1 MSSTQSD
8 SASIS
13 VSGEDSDLD
22 AGSNAS
28 GPSRK
33 RARPRPR
40 PRPRAPSSRPQPQAR
55 PRLPSKSKSKSTNVP
70 GGRGRDEKSPH
81 PSTSSTHHPRSKP
94 ETKHTG
100 SLPPIRQYVL
110 SKLTLLV
117 HTLFSSPPSTH
128 PLTEEESA
136 RYAADVERAMFQAFK
151 DIHPSHTSTHTTS
164 TSGSTGTGGS
174 TSESAGTRYKTQ
186 FNLLTS
192 SLTKNKHLLRPSL
205 LQSILSLSLPPG
217 SLALLSA
224 SDLASAAQLE
234 EMERAKQ
241 AVLESTV
248 KTREEREME
257 REMLGGGGGGMI
269 AGRDGL
275 ERLEDTREKEMWE
288 VRKEEERE
296 RERSRSAQYAREHEL
311 RGEHQQPRERR
322 ESEMERDSVH
332 TDNDGSTSKD
342 VEHTT
347 ETTRTR
353 HEPSRSPTI
362 LHPHSQQRRTSTA
375 LAPTSTTPFKIEPA
389 KPVFELTSAWG
400 TGTSN
405 ILHGE
410 GNGPSDHDDNRDHR
424 DHRLEQD
431 QEKLYLSNQVIVG
444 SVGGVGGD
452 GEKGDLDLDLDLGYG
467 SGEMDLDELDYTGEL
482 NASAAAADSQGGGA
496 AEIENR
502 AKGQGQGG
510 EGGEEN
516 RQRKKWEE
524 LMNRPIE
531 WTGRVSFSL
540 NFFLWFNA

>member
-1 MSSTQSD
+1 
-8 SASIS
+8 
-13 VSGEDSDLD
+13 
-22 AGSNAS
+22 
-28 GPSRK
+28 
-33 RARPRPR
+33 
-40 PRPRAPSSRPQPQAR
+40 
-55 PRLPSKSKSKSTNVP
+55 
-70 GGRGRDEKSPH
+70 
-81 PSTSSTHHPRSKP
+81 
-94 ETKHTG
+94 
-100 SLPPIRQYVL
+100 
-110 SKLTLLV
+110 
-117 HTLFSSPPSTH
+117 
-128 PLTEEESA
+128 
-136 RYAADVERAMFQAFK
+136 MFQAFK
-151 DIHPSHTSTHTTS
+151 DIHPSHTPTHTSTHTTS
-164 TSGSTGTGGS
+164 TGGGGS
-174 TSESAGTRYKTQ
+174 GGTSESAGTRYKTQ

-275 ERLEDTREKEMWE
+275 EQLEDTREKEMWE

-296 RERSRSAQYAREHEL
+296 RERSRSAQYAREHES

-332 TDNDGSTSKD
+332 TDNDGSASKD

-362 LHPHSQQRRTSTA
+362 LHPHQPQQRRTSTA
-375 LAPTSTTPFKIEPA
+375 LAPASTTPFKIEPA

-400 TGTSN
+400 TATSN

-424 DHRLEQD
+424 LEQD
-431 QEKLYLSNQVIVG
+431 QEKLDLSDQVIVG
-444 SVGGVGGD
+444 SVGGVGD
-452 GEKGDLDLDLDLGYG
+452 GEKGDLDLDLDLDLGYG

-482 NASAAAADSQGGGA
+482 DASTAAAAAAADSQGGGA
-496 AEIENR
+496 IEIENR
-502 AKGQGQGG
+502 EKGQGPGD

-531 WTGRVSFSL
+531 WTGRVSFC
-540 NFFLWFNA
+540 FFPYGSTLDGKTS

>member
-1 MSSTQSD
+1 MSTDPPRTSSRPRQKSQRALEHEDTKRYLEQQVQQQQQQLDSPAKHPKPRAKSKKTKHRKHDSYCVCKQDKPGPMIECSVCDNWFHFECIHLAEDDAEKIQKYVCPACTLSNPDQHTTYIYDIASFPSPSPPPGLELDPAGAGIGMQDKSRSRDGNGGEDKDDTGDEDEDEYDEDDDGDKLEIMSSTQSD

-322 ESEMERDSVH
+322 ESEMERDSKQQGPDMSQVVH
-332 TDNDGSTSKD
+332 PQSYTPT
-342 VEHTT
+342 
-347 ETTRTR
+347 
-353 HEPSRSPTI
+353 PSNAARL
-362 LHPHSQQRRTSTA
+362 LH
-375 LAPTSTTPFKIEPA
+375 
-389 KPVFELTSAWG
+389 
-400 TGTSN
+400 
-405 ILHGE
+405 
-410 GNGPSDHDDNRDHR
+410 
-424 DHRLEQD
+424 
-431 QEKLYLSNQVIVG
+431 
-444 SVGGVGGD
+444 
-452 GEKGDLDLDLDLGYG
+452 
-467 SGEMDLDELDYTGEL
+467 
-482 NASAAAADSQGGGA
+482 
-496 AEIENR
+496 
-502 AKGQGQGG
+502 
-510 EGGEEN
+510 
-516 RQRKKWEE
+516 
-524 LMNRPIE
+524 
-531 WTGRVSFSL
+531 
-540 NFFLWFNA
+540 

>member
-1 MSSTQSD
+1 M
-8 SASIS
+8 
-13 VSGEDSDLD
+13 
-22 AGSNAS
+22 
-28 GPSRK
+28 
-33 RARPRPR
+33 
-40 PRPRAPSSRPQPQAR
+40 
-55 PRLPSKSKSKSTNVP
+55 
-70 GGRGRDEKSPH
+70 
-81 PSTSSTHHPRSKP
+81 
-94 ETKHTG
+94 
-100 SLPPIRQYVL
+100 
-110 SKLTLLV
+110 

-128 PLTEEESA
+128 ALTEEESA

-151 DIHPSHTSTHTTS
+151 DIHPSHTSSTS
-164 TSGSTGTGGS
+164 TSGTGGS
-174 TSESAGTRYKTQ
+174 GAGGSESAGTRYKTQ

-275 ERLEDTREKEMWE
+275 EQLEDTREKEMWE

-296 RERSRSAQYAREHEL
+296 RERSRSAQYAHEHES
-311 RGEHQQPRERR
+311 RGEHQQHQPSRERR

-332 TDNDGSTSKD
+332 TDNDGSASKD
-342 VEHTT
+342 GEHTT

-362 LHPHSQQRRTSTA
+362 LHSQQRRTSTA
-375 LAPTSTTPFKIEPA
+375 FGPASTTPFKIEPA

-400 TGTSN
+400 TATSN
-405 ILHGE
+405 ILRGE
-410 GNGPSDHDDNRDHR
+410 GNGPSEHDDNRDHR

-431 QEKLYLSNQVIVG
+431 QEKLDLSDQVIVG

-452 GEKGDLDLDLDLGYG
+452 GQKGDLDLDLDLGYG

-482 NASAAAADSQGGGA
+482 DASAAAAAGSQGGGA
-496 AEIENR
+496 IEIENR
-502 AKGQGQGG
+502 GKGQGPGG

-531 WTGRVSFSL
+531 WTGRVSFS
-540 NFFLWFNA
+540 FFSYDSTLDGKTF

>member
-1 MSSTQSD
+1 
-8 SASIS
+8 
-13 VSGEDSDLD
+13 
-22 AGSNAS
+22 
-28 GPSRK
+28 
-33 RARPRPR
+33 
-40 PRPRAPSSRPQPQAR
+40 
-55 PRLPSKSKSKSTNVP
+55 
-70 GGRGRDEKSPH
+70 
-81 PSTSSTHHPRSKP
+81 
-94 ETKHTG
+94 
-100 SLPPIRQYVL
+100 
-110 SKLTLLV
+110 
-117 HTLFSSPPSTH
+117 
-128 PLTEEESA
+128 
-136 RYAADVERAMFQAFK
+136 MFQAFK
-151 DIHPSHTSTHTTS
+151 DIHPSHTSSAS
-164 TSGSTGTGGS
+164 TSGTGGTGTGGS
-174 TSESAGTRYKTQ
+174 GGTSESAGTRYKTQ

-192 SLTKNKHLLRPSL
+192 SLTKNKLLLRPSL

-275 ERLEDTREKEMWE
+275 EQLEDTREKEMWE

-296 RERSRSAQYAREHEL
+296 RERSRSAQYAHEHES
-311 RGEHQQPRERR
+311 RGEHQYHQPRERR

-332 TDNDGSTSKD
+332 TDNDGSASKD
-342 VEHTT
+342 VELTT

-353 HEPSRSPTI
+353 HGPSRSPTI
-362 LHPHSQQRRTSTA
+362 LHPHQPQQRRTSTA
-375 LAPTSTTPFKIEPA
+375 LAPASTTPFKIEPA

-400 TGTSN
+400 TATSN
-405 ILHGE
+405 ILHDE
-410 GNGPSDHDDNRDHR
+410 GNGPS

-431 QEKLYLSNQVIVG
+431 QEKLDLSDQVIVS

-482 NASAAAADSQGGGA
+482 DASTAAAAASAAADSQGGGA
-496 AEIENR
+496 IEIENR
-502 AKGQGQGG
+502 EKERGVGD

-531 WTGRVSFSL
+531 WTGRVSFSQPL
-540 NFFLWFNA
+540 FFMVQRLTGKHFHR